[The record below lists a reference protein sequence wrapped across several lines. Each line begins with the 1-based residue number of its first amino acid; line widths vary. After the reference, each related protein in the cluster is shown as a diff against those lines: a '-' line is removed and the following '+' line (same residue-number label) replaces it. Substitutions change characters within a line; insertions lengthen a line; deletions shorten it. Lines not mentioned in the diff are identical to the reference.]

1 MNIDISCRPAAAAAE
16 LTLAAG
22 ETVTVEVGAMIAM
35 DTEIRVETT
44 SQSRGQ
50 FRRKGLR
57 GMLQGLRRL
66 FSGESFFLNHFTAT
80 AEGQKL
86 ILGSTLVGDII
97 SHRLDG
103 STLVVQSSSWMASTP
118 GVDIDTTWAGLSNAF
133 FSGEGVFW
141 VKCSGTGDVLVNSFG
156 AIYPVDVDGEYIVD
170 TGHIVAYEDTLSFK
184 PRKATDSWIGSFL
197 GGEGL
202 VCAFSGR
209 GRVYCQTHNP
219 PSFGQALAA
228 KLKPRSN

>member
-35 DTEIRVETT
+35 DTQIQVETT

-57 GMLQGLRRL
+57 GILQGLRRL
-66 FSGESFFLNHFTAT
+66 LSGESFFLNHFTAT

-97 SHRLDG
+97 ANFHRR
-103 STLVVQSSSWMASTP
+103 
-118 GVDIDTTWAGLSNAF
+118 AF
-133 FSGEGVFW
+133 
-141 VKCSGTGDVLVNSFG
+141 
-156 AIYPVDVDGEYIVD
+156 
-170 TGHIVAYEDTLSFK
+170 
-184 PRKATDSWIGSFL
+184 R
-197 GGEGL
+197 GGCVILRQNGG
-202 VCAFSGR
+202 FR
-209 GRVYCQTHNP
+209 RYRD
-219 PSFGQALAA
+219 F
-228 KLKPRSN
+228 